1 MFLKCK
7 LHNCIHLKPYA
18 VETPLWNHLILFI
31 LVGWGGGQISW
42 IDSYL
47 SAKNLSNMN
56 HDERS
61 SLILGWG
68 LKFVGNSWAKGTEDI
83 YKKRVTMTMIDS
95 KVITT
100 EFHSCAMQ
108 MLNILC
114 AIDNIWHLQ
123 VPTDIPKIHYA
134 MVVIS

>member
-1 MFLKCK
+1 M
-7 LHNCIHLKPYA
+7 
-18 VETPLWNHLILFI
+18 
-31 LVGWGGGQISW
+31 
-42 IDSYL
+42 
-47 SAKNLSNMN
+47 
-56 HDERS
+56 
-61 SLILGWG
+61 
-68 LKFVGNSWAKGTEDI
+68 GNSWAKGTEDI

-123 VPTDIPKIHYA
+123 VPTDIPQIRYA